1 MFRDC
6 EDTLNEPIRRTNN
19 PFAES
24 GTKSIEAFMF
34 DKIYHHS
41 PSTGFYRFPPVLLL
55 GYFVVFF
62 PLGCICTVQLE
73 NISCNG
79 VVSGNLFQA
88 PPPRRMHSAMNSILY
103 SFIIVFIGTG
113 CSLGRP
119 GDRDEAL
126 AGSEAESR
134 KKKKRACS

>member
-1 MFRDC
+1 
-6 EDTLNEPIRRTNN
+6 
-19 PFAES
+19 
-24 GTKSIEAFMF
+24 MF

-41 PSTGFYRFPPVLLL
+41 PSTGFHRFPPVSTGCTFCVSTGFHRFPPVSTGFHRFPPVLLL
-55 GYFVVFF
+55 GYFVFF
-62 PLGCICTVQLE
+62 LGCICTVQLE

-88 PPPRRMHSAMNSILY
+88 PPPRRMHSAMDSILY
-103 SFIIVFIGTG
+103 LFIIVFIGTG